1 MVLQAK
7 KGSRQLLHAAARVR
21 RMVASYARGLV
32 LDVLAKPSDLVSSA
46 LRSPSVALYAAKV
59 IRQMGGDIDLCRI
72 GAFALK
78 PEGAHLGWF
87 PLDGRRLPN
96 LSNDLPDPFVHFAPL
111 QRSEDSLKWYL
122 EICGAV
128 GTVAS
133 SSRAT
138 KDEFDQ
144 AVQRAC
150 QAQLGKW
157 ARGKAFG
164 RAVLACIVSRVLLN
178 RQVAV
183 AEGLEVLRD
192 WVSEN
197 LDTEKAARHRNRSML
212 ANRMFSGLLPHLQE
226 VTEEADSTNVNPRKF
241 RKFLE
246 QLAHHLALLVL
257 GAGTQSAGWLEH
269 VLTNPGEAQ
278 RSYWPTMPDSEEAA
292 VVGAMGYVGWYTCP
306 NGHPYSVGEC
316 TRPMQKGICPAPGC
330 GAPIGGEHH
339 QNVQGV
345 RTINEDRLLRH
356 RSQPG
361 YIAATSELVDQT
373 VVNQFKRQL
382 NMRGLKAMRLVL
394 RVALW
399 ASLSSELPRPAV
411 DAVLPGAAASTKD
424 AAKELYQLICEDWKA
439 LLSRTK
445 LPPRELGAWLHVTLM
460 SCPNVGRVLSDETAR
475 ADFEYNFQ
483 VASEHSFTACAQQQE
498 DRKKMDVGTDYTAA
512 ACMALGE
519 KAWRE
524 LGDNWEKS
532 LYETVET
539 ALPCILWHG
548 RQPAGLADFERSFM
562 SCNEN
567 ADSRPVLSVMLKEQ
581 RRLTALK
588 ALPALLAWHAV
599 LFEAFEDYGLLREEA
614 RQLTNSEAIARLPEH
629 QRAHAEE
636 SLNEFCRCFNLAFP
650 LVERLFEC
658 EANPFLQQ
666 GKVNLPGPMTPE
678 TPVIFSLPYVAPS
691 GETEAST
698 LCTVQLAN
706 VLQTAQND
714 LVEAVEAA
722 LGIQAENTPALSV
735 SAATEPKVVASL
747 LASLDLRAD
756 LLPLLHQSRKET
768 ESCNASV
775 AYDLDQL
782 EEALTQHFRGAVR
795 IQVQL
800 RHYRFGGELKDSG
813 RLAILRQRLPQQP
826 LPFGMVEE
834 LRRELERR
842 GDADEATE
850 LLRALVEDVINLC
863 LSLGALGKAGRATV
877 HAETPLAE
885 LVDASADG
893 AKLPQA
899 LHSRARL
906 CHLQDLYMELVASNH
921 AGDSL
926 AAVALAYQEP
936 LEPAAASVLAA
947 SATEL
952 AEWRPVLHDLLA
964 EQLIVDRWPA
974 GSSLKEFL
982 EFAAGEPP
990 PDCFPESL
998 ELRHALAVYRS
1009 LAAALAS

>member
-1 MVLQAK
+1 MV
-7 KGSRQLLHAAARVR
+7 
-21 RMVASYARGLV
+21 
-32 LDVLAKPSDLVSSA
+32 
-46 LRSPSVALYAAKV
+46 
-59 IRQMGGDIDLCRI
+59 
-72 GAFALK
+72 
-78 PEGAHLGWF
+78 
-87 PLDGRRLPN
+87 
-96 LSNDLPDPFVHFAPL
+96 
-111 QRSEDSLKWYL
+111 
-122 EICGAV
+122 
-128 GTVAS
+128 T
-133 SSRAT
+133 
-138 KDEFDQ
+138 
-144 AVQRAC
+144 
-150 QAQLGKW
+150 
-157 ARGKAFG
+157 
-164 RAVLACIVSRVLLN
+164 
-178 RQVAV
+178 
-183 AEGLEVLRD
+183 
-192 WVSEN
+192 
-197 LDTEKAARHRNRSML
+197 
-212 ANRMFSGLLPHLQE
+212 
-226 VTEEADSTNVNPRKF
+226 
-241 RKFLE
+241 
-246 QLAHHLALLVL
+246 
-257 GAGTQSAGWLEH
+257 
-269 VLTNPGEAQ
+269 
-278 RSYWPTMPDSEEAA
+278 
-292 VVGAMGYVGWYTCP
+292 
-306 NGHPYSVGEC
+306 
-316 TRPMQKGICPAPGC
+316 
-330 GAPIGGEHH
+330 
-339 QNVQGV
+339 
-345 RTINEDRLLRH
+345 
-356 RSQPG
+356 
-361 YIAATSELVDQT
+361 
-373 VVNQFKRQL
+373 
-382 NMRGLKAMRLVL
+382 
-394 RVALW
+394 
-399 ASLSSELPRPAV
+399 
-411 DAVLPGAAASTKD
+411 
-424 AAKELYQLICEDWKA
+424 DWKA

-735 SAATEPKVVASL
+735 SAATEPKIVASL
-747 LASLDLRAD
+747 LASLDLRSD

-782 EEALTQHFRGAVR
+782 EEALTQHVRGAVR

-800 RHYRFGGELKDSG
+800 RHYRFGGELKDRLGRISSKRRKKRKSVVEAMPPATNFRRLAALLLLPVQFVQAEQCESASYTFCCELGTPCDCKKGTTSPGQCNPASYGFCCSIGTPCDCSQPPKQPQHVPAEPARVSNVSLPTPQNLPAHNCTAPGDCGLAYEACCAGFAAKGCDCLKDDGHGEAGSSCGDCGAAYAACCMGFKDSG
-813 RLAILRQRLPQQP
+813 RLAILRQMLPQQP
-826 LPFGMVEE
+826 LPFGMVEARGATNGLGSKE
-834 LRRELERR
+834 IAERAPPTQSLEWMRKKNVPTQSVLADCGESSTCEQR
-842 GDADEATE
+842 GQGRSCGESWSDVAMLMRQATE
-850 LLRALVEDVINLC
+850 LLRALVEVFLLV
-863 LSLGALGKAGRATV
+863 LSAKLAVLPLRGEAKQIIVVRKV

-899 LHSRARL
+899 LHSRAQL

-926 AAVALAYQEP
+926 AAVALAYQER
-936 LEPAAASVLAA
+936 A
-947 SATEL
+947 
-952 AEWRPVLHDLLA
+952 
-964 EQLIVDRWPA
+964 
-974 GSSLKEFL
+974 
-982 EFAAGEPP
+982 
-990 PDCFPESL
+990 
-998 ELRHALAVYRS
+998 
-1009 LAAALAS
+1009 

>member
-1 MVLQAK
+1 M
-7 KGSRQLLHAAARVR
+7 
-21 RMVASYARGLV
+21 
-32 LDVLAKPSDLVSSA
+32 
-46 LRSPSVALYAAKV
+46 
-59 IRQMGGDIDLCRI
+59 
-72 GAFALK
+72 
-78 PEGAHLGWF
+78 
-87 PLDGRRLPN
+87 
-96 LSNDLPDPFVHFAPL
+96 
-111 QRSEDSLKWYL
+111 DSL
-122 EICGAV
+122 
-128 GTVAS
+128 
-133 SSRAT
+133 
-138 KDEFDQ
+138 Q
-144 AVQRAC
+144 
-150 QAQLGKW
+150 
-157 ARGKAFG
+157 
-164 RAVLACIVSRVLLN
+164 
-178 RQVAV
+178 
-183 AEGLEVLRD
+183 
-192 WVSEN
+192 
-197 LDTEKAARHRNRSML
+197 
-212 ANRMFSGLLPHLQE
+212 
-226 VTEEADSTNVNPRKF
+226 
-241 RKFLE
+241 
-246 QLAHHLALLVL
+246 
-257 GAGTQSAGWLEH
+257 
-269 VLTNPGEAQ
+269 
-278 RSYWPTMPDSEEAA
+278 
-292 VVGAMGYVGWYTCP
+292 
-306 NGHPYSVGEC
+306 
-316 TRPMQKGICPAPGC
+316 
-330 GAPIGGEHH
+330 
-339 QNVQGV
+339 
-345 RTINEDRLLRH
+345 
-356 RSQPG
+356 
-361 YIAATSELVDQT
+361 
-373 VVNQFKRQL
+373 
-382 NMRGLKAMRLVL
+382 
-394 RVALW
+394 
-399 ASLSSELPRPAV
+399 
-411 DAVLPGAAASTKD
+411 
-424 AAKELYQLICEDWKA
+424 DWKA

-460 SCPNVGRVLSDETAR
+460 RCRDVGRILSNETER

-524 LGDNWEKS
+524 LGDNWEKG

-539 ALPCILWHG
+539 ALPCILWNG

-567 ADSRPVLSVMLKEQ
+567 AVSRPVLSVMLKEQ

-588 ALPALLAWHAV
+588 ALPAVLAWHAV

-629 QRAHAEE
+629 RRAHAEE
-636 SLNEFCRCFNLAFP
+636 SLNEFCRCFNVAFP

-714 LVEAVEAA
+714 LVEAVEVA

-747 LASLDLRAD
+747 LASLDLRSD
-756 LLPLLHQSRKET
+756 LLPLLHQSRKD
-768 ESCNASV
+768 SNASA

-782 EEALTQHFRGAVR
+782 DEALTQHFRGAVR

-842 GDADEATE
+842 GDADEATL

-921 AGDSL
+921 AADSL

-936 LEPAAASVLAA
+936 LEPAAASALAA